1 MLDFSTFND
10 LVVESGMTKKK
21 IAALC
26 EVDVTTITRWCKRP
40 DIVPAYA
47 FHLMSELV
55 VFIKYRLKSE
65 LGR

>member
-1 MLDFSTFND
+1 MLDFQTFND

-21 IAALC
+21 IAELC

-40 DIVPAYA
+40 DIVPVYA
-47 FHLMSELV
+47 SNLMCELV